1 MKALVE
7 PEHVADVD
15 KPGQASA
22 GGFDVGQ
29 RKGQLKAA
37 NDLEVAADRAAE
49 LVLGA
54 QRVVLE
60 AADVGDTAAVEVLM
74 ERQPVV
80 IGHHFV
86 QLAFAPALW
95 RKLDLDRFQ
104 AQLFVVV
111 VVRIAVGHVAAQA
124 EGHAAVAYGPV
135 LSEAVV
141 EPVKL
146 PRAAGQGDFGAEAV
160 QRSAGGVE
168 VVVAAVARPGAVQ
181 PVGGDASLA
190 AADPPVLVFVQRNG
204 QRPAGGRT
212 EFIVVRVI
220 GVAFRV
226 DHARAAQHVDV
237 HLLGA
242 KPESQIVDFRKGKT
256 EGDAAGGL
264 AGRKRRDGG
273 ARLVELGIAGI
284 KAPGYAVVGVVGVG
298 VVDHGLGIN
307 GAAADGKAHL
317 APRAQKVVLLNR
329 DRGHQALVLRIAKA
343 DLKVAGR
350 HFLDRNDHVDLVV
363 GAVHGGC
370 FHVDVVKIAQL
381 LQAQLGAVDGG
392 LRKPGA
398 LKLAHFAPQH
408 LVLGLGI
415 AAKLNAPHIDP
426 LAGIDEEVDF
436 GLQRVPVEPRH
447 GVDVGKGIADV
458 AQHRNDVVGALL
470 DILAREGVARF
481 NHDQR
486 TDGLFIQNQVAGN
499 HCVRNGVNV
508 AFAYVGGDKNIALV
522 GADGHL
528 GGLNGK
534 VEIAAVH
541 VEGAQRL
548 QVARQFFAR
557 VLVGSAPEEQ
567 PKLAVGFKLLA
578 QLLFAECFVADNID
592 VPNAGLL
599 AFLDNN
605 AQVDAVARQF
615 GGQGFHID
623 GVVAAAVVLLNE
635 LLLDAVQLQLV
646 EDLAFGNADAFKRR
660 YEIVVLDL
668 AVAGNADT
676 RNGRALLNFDNQ
688 HIALAFQLYVVE
700 KSGGPKVAYGAAR
713 QRRRHGVAHFQRHV
727 AENAALG
734 KSQQSVDADV
744 ADAKILGGGQAA
756 GNKQHQQQAE
766 LSHVNASSCF
776 CWGRLCGSCPG
787 SGKNAQQVI
796 EYCQPHQPGDKHNT
810 NVLARNAGR
819 LADRRTLDPLDTVIH
834 QMAAIQYRNGQQ
846 VDNGQRQADQ
856 TEKKQEARQTQ
867 TRRCLRHLG
876 NGNGTGQVFQAGF
889 PGQHA
894 AENAKGCRGQPSG
907 FDKRLPGGLQRTVAQ
922 NGKRPLQL
930 RLQRVVGWLRLY
942 SGHHPAVA
950 HHGRQRFFK
959 LLSAARNEQRQRLH
973 LAPVIGAQLRNQP
986 GNVAPAIHGLAA
998 DAGDSVAG
1006 LQSGPGSR
1014 GSVGHITNDGRQVGR
1029 PRLQSD
1035 FIKNGGFIKARRQM
1049 LQIERQR
1056 AAAAGFVFNHNI
1068 NGLAVER
1075 VRHEGQQR
1083 ARPGLRWRTVD
1094 GQDHVFFLHARRG
1107 GNAGRLAHHRA
1118 RFGHADH
1125 EHQPE
1130 GGQRKNQVEHRAGG
1144 HHRGPPA
1151 QRLAVEGHVAHGRV
1165 DWAIVLVEHAHIAAQ
1180 GNDGNAVLGSA
1191 PAAARPQGGA
1201 KSYGKLQNLYTG
1213 PPRHPEMAKLV
1224 KGDQQAKGHGQP
1236 QNGAK
1241 NREHHVLQPGPSG
1254 AGHLMYRNTWPVIVA
1269 PGGWCCAKGPFIP
1282 RFLQLAPR

>member
-264 AGRKRRDGG
+264 AGRKRRDVG

-317 APRAQKVVLLNR
+317 AARAQKVVLLNR
-329 DRGHQALVLRIAKA
+329 DRGHQTLVLRIAKA

-398 LKLAHFAPQH
+398 RKLAHFAPQH

-447 GVDVGKGIADV
+447 GVDVGKGVADV
-458 AQHRNDVVGALL
+458 AQHRNDVVGALF
-470 DILAREGVARF
+470 DILARKGVARF

-486 TDGLFIQNQVAGN
+486 ADGLFIQNQVAGN

-508 AFAYVGGDKNIALV
+508 AFANIGGDKNVAQICVPVEPRHGVDVGKGVADVAQHRNDVVGALFDILARKGVARFNHDQRADGLFIQNQVAGNHCVRNGVNVAFANIGGDKNVALV

-541 VEGAQRL
+541 VEGSQGF
-548 QVARQFFAR
+548 QVARQLFAR

-567 PKLAVGFKLLA
+567 PELAVGLKLLA

-592 VPNAGLL
+592 VPNSGLL

-605 AQVDAVARQF
+605 AQIDAVARQF

-623 GVVAAAVVLLNE
+623 RIVAAAVVLLNQ
-635 LLLDAVQLQLV
+635 LLLDAVKLQLV
-646 EDLAFGNADAFKRR
+646 EDLAFGDADAFERR

-668 AVAGNADT
+668 AVAGNAD
-676 RNGRALLNFDNQ
+676 A
-688 HIALAFQLYVVE
+688 
-700 KSGGPKVAYGAAR
+700 
-713 QRRRHGVAHFQRHV
+713 
-727 AENAALG
+727 
-734 KSQQSVDADV
+734 
-744 ADAKILGGGQAA
+744 
-756 GNKQHQQQAE
+756 
-766 LSHVNASSCF
+766 
-776 CWGRLCGSCPG
+776 
-787 SGKNAQQVI
+787 
-796 EYCQPHQPGDKHNT
+796 
-810 NVLARNAGR
+810 
-819 LADRRTLDPLDTVIH
+819 
-834 QMAAIQYRNGQQ
+834 
-846 VDNGQRQADQ
+846 
-856 TEKKQEARQTQ
+856 
-867 TRRCLRHLG
+867 
-876 NGNGTGQVFQAGF
+876 
-889 PGQHA
+889 
-894 AENAKGCRGQPSG
+894 
-907 FDKRLPGGLQRTVAQ
+907 
-922 NGKRPLQL
+922 
-930 RLQRVVGWLRLY
+930 
-942 SGHHPAVA
+942 
-950 HHGRQRFFK
+950 
-959 LLSAARNEQRQRLH
+959 
-973 LAPVIGAQLRNQP
+973 
-986 GNVAPAIHGLAA
+986 
-998 DAGDSVAG
+998 
-1006 LQSGPGSR
+1006 
-1014 GSVGHITNDGRQVGR
+1014 
-1029 PRLQSD
+1029 
-1035 FIKNGGFIKARRQM
+1035 
-1049 LQIERQR
+1049 
-1056 AAAAGFVFNHNI
+1056 
-1068 NGLAVER
+1068 
-1075 VRHEGQQR
+1075 
-1083 ARPGLRWRTVD
+1083 
-1094 GQDHVFFLHARRG
+1094 
-1107 GNAGRLAHHRA
+1107 
-1118 RFGHADH
+1118 
-1125 EHQPE
+1125 
-1130 GGQRKNQVEHRAGG
+1130 
-1144 HHRGPPA
+1144 
-1151 QRLAVEGHVAHGRV
+1151 
-1165 DWAIVLVEHAHIAAQ
+1165 
-1180 GNDGNAVLGSA
+1180 
-1191 PAAARPQGGA
+1191 
-1201 KSYGKLQNLYTG
+1201 
-1213 PPRHPEMAKLV
+1213 
-1224 KGDQQAKGHGQP
+1224 
-1236 QNGAK
+1236 
-1241 NREHHVLQPGPSG
+1241 
-1254 AGHLMYRNTWPVIVA
+1254 
-1269 PGGWCCAKGPFIP
+1269 
-1282 RFLQLAPR
+1282 